1 MPITPFLRGEVFDS
15 EVLDAMSLAFTQVC
29 TTLGLVDRDPITQHV
44 AGRMVELAQ
53 AGAVGPGLF
62 SRVKRP
68 SICPTVFELNYLIS
82 IA

>member
-44 AGRMVELAQ
+44 AGRMVELAHQ
-53 AGAVGPGLF
+53 GIRTKVGF
-62 SRVKRP
+62 
-68 SICPTVFELNYLIS
+68 YLRTLDEFK
-82 IA
+82 ANPQ

>member
-1 MPITPFLRGEVFDS
+1 MPITPFLRGEVFNS

-53 AGAVGPGLF
+53 AGAVGAGAVLARKKAVNLSHRF
-62 SRVKRP
+62 R
-68 SICPTVFELNYLIS
+68 T
-82 IA
+82 

>member
-44 AGRMVELAQ
+44 AGRMVKLAHQ
-53 AGAVGPGLF
+53 GIRTKVGF
-62 SRVKRP
+62 
-68 SICPTVFELNYLIS
+68 YLRTLDEFK
-82 IA
+82 ANPQ